1 MKKQYQDQ
9 NTGPK
14 IFLNRLLSNLDI
26 PENVKVY
33 NPDNISLKNAKMS
46 DRKREIILARLDGA
60 YFYKFTFKE
69 LLGFFSKRGYL
80 DYRSNNIGGS
90 IEPSRIL
97 TILLNKRLNYNS
109 RWLIDNSDG
118 VVFQSKLSK
127 NMHDKFTGTAKLRN
141 FVIINNGVDLDRF
154 KPTLKEGKWKGYFP
168 NIIISASTY
177 RPNKR
182 LTDAIKLTNILSRHF
197 PNICLHVLGDISKEV
212 KEEITTQDTKRCKF
226 HGRIEPSLLPK
237 FYSSCDMQFHLG
249 IFDPCPN
256 VVVEGLASGLPVITP
271 EESGTYELIQ
281 SNVNWSVKENKEL
294 DFYENHRPGVLQI
307 IDLEPYIQK
316 IISVIEDISFH
327 KNVARSIAEE
337 NLDIIKIS
345 EKYENFIRSTQK
357 LSS

>member
-1 MKKQYQDQ
+1 MKKQYQDL

-14 IFLNRLLSNLDI
+14 IFLNRLLSNLNI

-33 NPDNISLKNAKMS
+33 NPDNVSLRNAKKS
-46 DRKREIILARLDGA
+46 DRKKEILLARLDGA

-80 DYRSNNIGGS
+80 NYRRKNTGVS

-127 NMHDKFTGTAKLRN
+127 NMHDKFTGTANLKN
-141 FVIINNGVDLDRF
+141 FVVINNGVDLDKF
-154 KPTLKEGKWKGYFP
+154 KPTLKESKWKEHFP

-177 RPNKR
+177 RPSKR
-182 LTDAIKLTNILSRHF
+182 LTDAIRLTNILSKQF
-197 PNICLHVLGDISKEV
+197 PNICLHVLGDISEEV
-212 KEEITTQDTKRCKF
+212 KYEITTQDTKRCRF
-226 HGRIEPSLLPK
+226 HGRIDPFLLPE

-271 EESGTYELIQ
+271 EESGAYELIQ
-281 SNVNWSVKENKEL
+281 SNMSWSVKENKEL
-294 DFYENHRPGVLQI
+294 DFYENHRPGVLPI
-307 IDLEPYIQK
+307 IDLEPYVQK
-316 IISVIEDISFH
+316 VISVVEDISLH
-327 KNVARSIAEE
+327 KKIARNIAEE
-337 NLDIIKIS
+337 NLDIIKVAK
-345 EKYENFIRSTQK
+345 KYKSFIDIICNLK
-357 LSS
+357 L